1 MLGYMKK
8 KDIFSKYRKSYDIIE
23 QESIQ
28 DPEFKEII
36 QKVKSL
42 ESPLKERLLETI
54 AELLNKNPK
63 NLAEYDLDM
72 SERLYRKYGIKF
84 KKWIETKSE
93 EVLDYKERLKILYK
107 EEQNITN
114 AILEAANPSVKIL
127 GNTIVRLY

>member
-1 MLGYMKK
+1 MKK
-8 KDIFSKYRKSYDIIE
+8 QDIFSKYRKSYDIIE
-23 QESIQ
+23 KESIQ

-63 NLAEYDLDM
+63 NLAEYDPDM

-114 AILEAANPSVKIL
+114 AILDAANPSVKIL
-127 GNTIVRLY
+127 GNTIVRLH

>member
-1 MLGYMKK
+1 MKK

>member
-1 MLGYMKK
+1 MLSYMKK

-63 NLAEYDLDM
+63 NLAEYDPDM

-93 EVLDYKERLKILYK
+93 EVLDYKE
-107 EEQNITN
+107 
-114 AILEAANPSVKIL
+114 
-127 GNTIVRLY
+127 